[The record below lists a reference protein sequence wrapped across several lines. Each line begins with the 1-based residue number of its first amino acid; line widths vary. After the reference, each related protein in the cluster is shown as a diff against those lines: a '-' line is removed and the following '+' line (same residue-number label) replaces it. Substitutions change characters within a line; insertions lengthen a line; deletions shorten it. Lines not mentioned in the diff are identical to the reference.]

1 MEINTPPKTNQQYYI
16 NKREFEELI
25 NPPATHKAD
34 DENRGTHIR
43 PYLPVRL
50 CDNLILQNVLLSK
63 CINTFAE
70 DIVFNDINLKEE
82 ASSGEDIVD
91 FWELNQEELCYQVKD
106 YLSYGFGASEI
117 IYNNENT
124 VAELKQIPADT
135 LYISKEKDQ
144 QTGENYYYAVQQVTG
159 KPNVKLRLS
168 HLNYP
173 ASADELPEFLKV
185 FAPNSKNKAYGRF
198 AKVIDI
204 RTKFIRAGAE
214 DRNEESQ
221 GIFVD
226 IFPLDS
232 IKQTPLRNQLSR
244 FVCMALMYI
253 GSSVGIYEDNS
264 PTYKRL
270 MTYSSSTKANYWLRH
285 ILGYMFSFIKYE
297 KWMNIID
304 CFCKNDKETGY
315 VDDLVGVYKWQ
326 PVPKSVFVPP
336 VRGRFEG
343 EDVFLPHEVV
353 FHLENS
359 YGNWQW
365 VPPEDKREQHFIRY
379 IKFD

>member
-1 MEINTPPKTNQQYYI
+1 MSFIKTKALLQDAYRNFADVHEMTDKERSRLQQHLVLMYKEIETI
-16 NKREFEELI
+16 
-25 NPPATHKAD
+25 
-34 DENRGTHIR
+34 
-43 PYLPVRL
+43 
-50 CDNLILQNVLLSK
+50 
-63 CINTFAE
+63 CIKH
-70 DIVFNDINLKEE
+70 NLKIML
-82 ASSGEDIVD
+82 AYGSALGAVRHGGFIPWDD
-91 FWELNQEELCYQVKD
+91 DLDLFMPRKD
-106 YLSYGFGASEI
+106 YDLFINQY
-117 IYNNENT
+117 
-124 VAELKQIPADT
+124 
-135 LYISKEKDQ
+135 
-144 QTGENYYYAVQQVTG
+144 
-159 KPNVKLRLS
+159 
-168 HLNYP
+168 
-173 ASADELPEFLKV
+173 ADELPEFLKV